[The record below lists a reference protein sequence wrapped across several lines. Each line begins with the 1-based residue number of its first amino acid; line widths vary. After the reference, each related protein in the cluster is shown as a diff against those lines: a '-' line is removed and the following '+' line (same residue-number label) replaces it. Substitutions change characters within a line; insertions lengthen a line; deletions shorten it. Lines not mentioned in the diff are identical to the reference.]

1 MQQPPKPQAGLFNRL
16 EVQSPDALD
25 YQLDIAGLGARSH
38 AFIIDLHIRF
48 LLALTWVLL
57 VSGGISLLDQ
67 LHSLP
72 RYGWMSSRQLI
83 VLLPAFCLY
92 FLYHPVLEV
101 LMAGRTPG
109 KRMAGVR
116 LVNHLGHT
124 PSIGAILLRN
134 VLRMVDALPGIYLVG
149 LLAVA
154 FTRDKVRI
162 GDLAADLVL
171 VYDNRLPAKTL
182 EQMTRLAL
190 SSDLSGDDQALL
202 LDLLK
207 RWDGLAIEV
216 RIRFAGQFLARI
228 GQPMPPPDA
237 KPDRAFKKALEKLLP
252 PS

>member
-48 LLALTWVLL
+48 LLALTWVL
-57 VSGGISLLDQ
+57 VVGGGVFSLDTLRGA
-67 LHSLP
+67 LKHNETT
-72 RYGWMSSRQLI
+72 GE
-83 VLLPAFCLY
+83 LLMVIIPAFCLY
-92 FLYHPVLEV
+92 FFYHPVLEV

-116 LVNHLGHT
+116 LVNRLGHT

-134 VLRMVDALPGIYLVG
+134 VLRMVDSLPGIYLVG

-207 RWDGLAIEV
+207 RWDGLSVEV

-237 KPDRAFKKALEKLLP
+237 KPDLAFKKALEKLLP